1 MLNNSN
7 LVIITTTLSH
17 NSISEKRRINLI
29 NNFSKYNISVIFNHG
44 TKDFNHGTKDIATVN
59 NILFI
64 KIKNNMEMYKK
75 TTFDYAI
82 ICDDDFYP
90 ISNFLEELNKTVALL
105 PDNWECLHLCPGY
118 AWGRLFR
125 DTSKISYLN
134 PESNMNGIDYH
145 ESGRFYINCNPFIY
159 VKKGFWMGGPVAI
172 LLNKNSVDKCMNSFI
187 NQYNK
192 VNHAHD
198 VVFTRILNENSYVC
212 RQPQLGY
219 EKEEGGTTFR

>member
-7 LVIITTTLSH
+7 LIIITTTLSN
-17 NSISEKRRINLI
+17 NSISEKRRANLI

-44 TKDFNHGTKDIATVN
+44 IKKDTDTYT
-59 NILFI
+59 NILFRI
-64 KIKNNMEMYKK
+64 YKNSMEMYKK
-75 TTFDYAI
+75 TTFDYVI

-125 DTSKISYLN
+125 DSSKISYLN

-145 ESGRFYINCNPFIY
+145 TSGRFYINCNPFIY
-159 VKKGFWMGGPVAI
+159 VKRSFWMGGPIAI
-172 LLNKNSVDKCMNSFI
+172 LLNKNSVDKYMNSFT

-192 VNHAHD
+192 VNDPND
-198 VVFTRILNENSYVC
+198 VVFTKILNMNSYVC

-219 EKEEGGTTFR
+219 EKEEGGTCFK